1 LLAQATAPPRGHKR
15 ALNCASAALKNSEGP
30 LRARCPH
37 PSAHQAHAA
46 AMAAPPPPPPRFGA
60 PVPVPAR
67 EQNELE
73 LVPMRAAV
81 VEPCAAGPLVK
92 ALFAAAP
99 LDAALGHVKRVR
111 RAADGAALH
120 VLLGPCDE
128 SAGGAEDPVEGAEGE
143 PLAAALA
150 ALPPAAA
157 AAVAAAARGVVAARV
172 PRFAPQTK
180 ADRDAWSAAHWP
192 VSLRAPDPAAA
203 AAAAPP
209 GGAEAAAMR
218 RHMARA
224 WALARAA
231 AAGGGGFNACVVV
244 DPASGA
250 VQGEAGDGAAAH
262 PLRHA
267 VIAAVG
273 AVADAQRARWPD
285 AAPGA
290 AEPPKRRRLLEGEDE
305 GAAVLE
311 GEDEDGGAARK
322 DNPGALAERPY
333 LCTGFDAY
341 VVAEPCLMCAMA
353 LVHSRARRVVFCAP
367 DAARG
372 ALGGSGRR
380 LHAERSLNH
389 HYAVYRLPLLADGEE
404 EGGGG
409 EEGGGAGGKR
419 GEEEEEG

>member
-1 LLAQATAPPRGHKR
+1 M
-15 ALNCASAALKNSEGP
+15 
-30 LRARCPH
+30 
-37 PSAHQAHAA
+37 AA
-46 AMAAPPPPPPRFGA
+46 AAARFGA

-67 EQNELE
+67 ERNELE
-73 LVPMRAAV
+73 LVAMRAAV
-81 VEPCAAGPLVK
+81 VEPRAAGPLVK

-128 SAGGAEDPVEGAEGE
+128 PAASAEGPVEGAADE

-180 ADRDAWSAAHWP
+180 AERDAWSVAHWP
-192 VSLRAPDPAAA
+192 VGLRAPDPAAA

-209 GGAEAAAMR
+209 CGAEAAAMR

-231 AAGGGGFNACVVV
+231 AAAGGGFNACVVV
-244 DPASGA
+244 DPESGA
-250 VQGEAGDGAAAH
+250 MQGEAGDGAAAH

-290 AEPPKRRRLLEGEDE
+290 AELPKRRRLLEGEGE
-305 GAAVLE
+305 GAAALE
-311 GEDEDGGAARK
+311 GEGEGAAALEGEGEDGGAART
-322 DNPGALAERPY
+322 DAPGALAERPY

-389 HYAVYRLPLLADGEE
+389 HYVVYRLPLLAAGEE
-404 EGGGG
+404 EDGGGG
-409 EEGGGAGGKR
+409 EEEEGGGAGGKR
-419 GEEEEEG
+419 GAEEEDG